1 MEHYEEEEEQE
12 RPQTEEVENEEIE
25 NGAENENEVENEN
38 EEDPAMEEEIKQKVL
53 ENLHIRAKQLELEN
67 SRLKDD
73 IQKIN
78 TYSHQGAL
86 EYYVSLRKDLFLKI
100 EENNKKIKNFEKMQH
115 NENKDIEK
123 QLKYLES
130 QLNEA
135 TELNKILKEQHQSIL
150 EEIENKKNQLKE
162 DNNVQLTN
170 LPNHSRIEELEYQIN
185 AINAD
190 ITKKTYLIK
199 DQKETIE
206 ELQEKLNNQTKELN
220 EKLEKSKNQYYGL
233 LGESEISED
242 NLDKVFNEKTEEFKK
257 DMQKNIY
264 QLSKKVLASKIEE
277 NKKYFEIFHGKTG
290 YEKDLNNKNEEIK
303 KYKNDIKDIQTNYE
317 LLFKL
322 CTDQLNKFNNNSSKF
337 KNAYFNREK
346 DFIKIC
352 NYYIDMLNQYNKPL
366 LDNENP
372 KNKIESEYHINVSKV
387 IELQKK
393 AESLINKINEIKQKR
408 EEKNQLVKKQITDGI
423 SNIDNKVKNIDT
435 KQKDLSQKI
444 KKFSEFYNEVCK
456 KQKKIDNL
464 SKENKNLFNKNKD
477 LISQLNKYLS
487 NINNQNDIEDLKLKI
502 NKIEQD
508 FLYKDEALKNYEE
521 MFREDSEM
529 EEQDEVR
536 DDVLKRLKL
545 QVTGLKSQIEKLI
558 LTKTHMDNYYSKEID
573 TLKNKLNLLINENI
587 ELKNFSENTEIETIT
602 KQQNAVDLWLQ
613 EFKEFKECYNSPND
627 IQNLIKKFCLTMENL
642 KNISDYKNEI
652 ELKKLTSEVHL
663 KEKQLKTIKENK
675 ELENSKNKKKIENVQ
690 KQIFEK
696 VKLYDDLANKRDLLI
711 TDIGNS
717 TNDTKKINEKKN
729 NDNENE
735 LNGISEQKMIIQKI
749 IDENNNLK
757 LPLFS
762 GLRNKIKE
770 LENQVKDKS
779 ENYLNSIKEIKETSD
794 EQLKIIKDREDYIT
808 KQTDIVSNNL
818 KSVANQN
825 ERAVSALR
833 QENQQIKDKNY
844 TLSKKLMK

>member
-12 RPQTEEVENEEIE
+12 HPQTEEVENEDAE
-25 NGAENENEVENEN
+25 NVAENENEAEN
-38 EEDPAMEEEIKQKVL
+38 EEDAAMEEEVKQKIL
-53 ENLHIRAKQLELEN
+53 ENLYTRAKQLELEN

-78 TYSHQGAL
+78 TYSQQSAL

-220 EKLEKSKNQYYGL
+220 DKLENSKNQYYGL
-233 LGESEISED
+233 LGTSEISED
-242 NLDKVFNEKTEEFKK
+242 NLDKAFKEKTEEFKK

-264 QLSKKVLASKIEE
+264 QLTKKVLASKIDE
-277 NKKYFEIFHGKTG
+277 NKKCFEIFHDKTG
-290 YEKDLNNKNEEIK
+290 YEKELNNKNEEIK
-303 KYKNDIKDIQTNYE
+303 KYKNDIQNIQTNYE

-408 EEKNQLVKKQITDGI
+408 QEKNLLVKKQITDGI
-423 SNIDNKVKNIDT
+423 DDIDNKVKNIDT
-435 KQKDLSQKI
+435 KQKELSVKT
-444 KKFSEFYNEVCK
+444 KKFSEFYNVVCR
-456 KQKKIDNL
+456 KQKKVDSL

-477 LISQLNKYLS
+477 LTSQLNKYVS
-487 NINNQNDIEDLKLKI
+487 NINNENEIEDLKLKI

-508 FLYKDEALKNYEE
+508 FLYKDEAIKNYEE
-521 MFREDSEM
+521 MFREDSEN

-545 QVTGLKSQIEKLI
+545 QVTGLKTQIDKLI
-558 LTKTHMDNYYSKEID
+558 QTKTHMDNYYSKEID
-573 TLKNKLNLLINENI
+573 SLKDKLNSLVSENI
-587 ELKNFSENTEIETIT
+587 ELKNLSKNIEIESTT
-602 KQQNAVDLWLQ
+602 KQQNAIDLWLQ
-613 EFKEFKECYNSPND
+613 EFKEFKECFNSPNE
-627 IQNLIKKFCLTMENL
+627 IQNLIKKFNNTIDNL
-642 KNISDYKNEI
+642 KNVGEYKNEI
-652 ELKKLTSEVHL
+652 ELKKITSEVHL
-663 KEKQLKTIKENK
+663 KEKQYKTIKENK
-675 ELENSKNKKKIENVQ
+675 DLEISKSKKKIENVQ
-690 KQIFEK
+690 KQINEK
-696 VKLYDDLANKRDLLI
+696 VKFYDDLVNKREQLI
-711 TDIGNS
+711 TDIGNL
-717 TNDTKKINEKKN
+717 NNEVKKINEEKN
-729 NDNENE
+729 NYNENE
-735 LNGISEQKMIIQKI
+735 LNSISEQKSKIQKI
-749 IDENNNLK
+749 IDENNNQK
-757 LPLFS
+757 IPLFAE
-762 GLRNKIKE
+762 LRNKIKQ
-770 LENQVKDKS
+770 LENEVKNKI
-779 ENYLNSIKEIKETSD
+779 ENNLNNIKEIKGNSD

-825 ERAVSALR
+825 ERAVDALR
-833 QENQQIKDKNY
+833 QENQQLKDKNF
-844 TLSKKLMK
+844 TLSKKIMK

>member
-12 RPQTEEVENEEIE
+12 HPQTEEVENEDAE
-25 NGAENENEVENEN
+25 NVAENENEAEN
-38 EEDPAMEEEIKQKVL
+38 EEDAAMEEEVKQKIL
-53 ENLHIRAKQLELEN
+53 ENLYTRAKQLELEN

-78 TYSHQGAL
+78 TYSQQSAL

-220 EKLEKSKNQYYGL
+220 DKLENSKNQYYGL
-233 LGESEISED
+233 LGTSEISED
-242 NLDKVFNEKTEEFKK
+242 NLDKAFKEKTEEFKK

-264 QLSKKVLASKIEE
+264 QLTKKVLASKIDE
-277 NKKYFEIFHGKTG
+277 NKKCFEIFHDKTG
-290 YEKDLNNKNEEIK
+290 YEKELNNKNEEIK
-303 KYKNDIKDIQTNYE
+303 KYKNDIQNIQTNYE

-322 CTDQLNKFNNNSSKF
+322 CTDQLNKFSNNYSKF
-337 KNAYFNREK
+337 KTSYFNREK

-366 LDNENP
+366 IDNENP
-372 KNKIESEYHINVSKV
+372 KNKIEKEYHTNVSKV

-423 SNIDNKVKNIDT
+423 SNIDNKVKTTDT